1 MTVFRWMKSHPFWCW
16 GLLILLVA
24 VSAIGASRLRYKED
38 ISDFLPVDREY
49 RRSLEIYQDI
59 ASGSGIAVRFS
70 AGADSMKAATLL
82 PEAMEIYVA
91 VLSRLDTAQWFPGV
105 SARVREDDI
114 LSMMGFCYA
123 RMPWLLQP
131 DDLPAGMA
139 ADTVFLRER
148 LSRSYR
154 LLTSQAGSLSGEMI
168 DCDPLGLFAP
178 VGERLKD
185 FRPGMAMH
193 LRDGYVFSPDGT
205 AAWLSL
211 VSPFGNS
218 ETGRNGQLVSLLS
231 QCCDSVAAA
240 MPGVE
245 CHAIGAPVVAVGNA
259 RQIRHDSLLA
269 LAVAAVLI
277 LLALIRRFRDLRP
290 LFSILVATGFGYLF
304 ALGCLGWMLDS
315 LSVIVLGIASMLIG
329 IAANYPLHYECHL
342 REVGDAAGTLRD
354 LVSPLVIGNLTTVG
368 AFLTLVPLPAVA
380 LRDLGLF
387 AALMLVGTILFTLL
401 WLPQMR
407 TRSTVHPQP
416 APDARV
422 AAESCRWLRL
432 GRFLPVLLVTGTLVF
447 GWFSMHT
454 EFDADFTH
462 INYMSPATRSDMQ
475 QFSAIGGQGDGVSV
489 YAVLTGENVGEEGLR
504 LTAVLDS
511 LARAGAVSSVRNP
524 WLLLPDAEA
533 QRLRLEAWHGY
544 WLAHGFVDC
553 DGALS
558 DGWYRM
564 MRIARGIG
572 FSDEAFG
579 GFRSL
584 LTDSLQVL
592 PPDAFRPLTDNA
604 LARYVRHGNLLVS
617 TEVPRSRVAGVE
629 AALQA
634 AARQSLVFDQGSLNA
649 RIATSLTGSFNW
661 IGFLCGAI
669 VFLFLWLSFRRLEVA
684 LIAFLPMVVG
694 WIWILGIMQ
703 LLGIQFNIVNII
715 LATFIFGQGDDY
727 TIFVTEGLIRDYRT
741 GTRTSASYLRS
752 IRLSAFIM
760 LAGMGALV
768 LARHPALHSLGQI
781 TLVGM
786 GVVFAMAVLV
796 PPVIFRLFLKRKSF
810 INWLER

>member
-1 MTVFRWMKSHPFWCW
+1 M
-16 GLLILLVA
+16 LLVA
-24 VSAIGASRLRYKED
+24 VSALGASRLRYKED
-38 ISDFLPVDREY
+38 ITDFLPVDRDY

-59 ASGSGIAVRFS
+59 ASGSSIAVRFS
-70 AGADSMKAATLL
+70 AGGDSVTAATLL
-82 PEAMEIYVA
+82 PEAMETYVA
-91 VLSRLDTAQWFPGV
+91 VLSHLDTAQWFPGV
-105 SARVREDDI
+105 SARVRQDDI
-114 LSMMGFCYA
+114 LSMMDFCYT
-123 RMPWLLQP
+123 RMPWLL
-131 DDLPAGMA
+131 LPEELPGGMP
-139 ADTVFLRER
+139 ADTAFLRER

-154 LLTSQAGSLSGEMI
+154 LLTSQAGALSGEMI

-178 VGERLKD
+178 VGERLKS
-185 FRPGMAMH
+185 FRPGMTMH

-218 ETGRNGQLVSLLS
+218 ETGRNGQLVCLLA
-231 QCCDSVAAA
+231 QCCDSVAQT

-245 CHAIGAPVVAVGNA
+245 CHVTGAPVVAVGNA
-259 RQIRHDSLLA
+259 RQIRRDSLLA
-269 LAVAAVLI
+269 LAVATVLI
-277 LLALIRRFRDLRP
+277 LLALIRRFRNLRP
-290 LFSILVATGFGYLF
+290 LLSIVLATGFGFLF
-304 ALGCLGWMLDS
+304 ALGCLGWILDS

-329 IAANYPLHYECHL
+329 IAVNYPLHYECHF
-342 REVGDAAGTLRD
+342 REMGDAAATLRD

-387 AALMLVGTILFTLL
+387 AALMLVGTIIFTLF
-401 WLPQMR
+401 WLPQIR
-407 TRSTVHPQP
+407 TRTAVHPLP
-416 APDARV
+416 APDVRT
-422 AAESCRWLRL
+422 AAESCCSEHF
-432 GRFLPVLLVTGTLVF
+432 GRVLPVLLVVGTLVF
-447 GWFSMHT
+447 GWFSMYT

-462 INYMSPATRSDMQ
+462 INYMSPETRSEMQ
-475 QFSAIGGQGDGVSV
+475 QLSAIGGQGDGVSV
-489 YAVLTGENVGEEGLR
+489 YAVLERESAGEEASH

-511 LARAGAVSSVRNP
+511 LFRAGAVSSVRNP
-524 WLLLPDAEA
+524 WLLLPDAGA
-533 QRLRLEAWHGY
+533 QQLRLAAWHSY
-544 WLAHGFVDC
+544 WQACGFVDE

-558 DGWYRM
+558 DGWHRM
-564 MRIARGIG
+564 MAIARDIG

-579 GFRSL
+579 GFRAL
-584 LTDSLQVL
+584 LTDSLPL
-592 PPDAFRPLTDNA
+592 LALDAFRPLTDNA
-604 LARYVRHGNLLVS
+604 LARYVRHGNFLVS
-617 TEVPRSRVAGVE
+617 AEVPCSRVAGVE

-634 AARQSLVFDQGSLNA
+634 AAPQSLVFDQGSLNA

-760 LAGMGALV
+760 LVGMGALV
-768 LARHPALHSLGQI
+768 LAGHPALHSLGQI

-786 GVVFAMAVLV
+786 GVVFIMAVLV
-796 PPVIFRLFLKRKSF
+796 PPMLFRLFLRWKPF
-810 INWLER
+810 INWLEQ

>member
-16 GLLILLVA
+16 GLLILLVT
-24 VSAIGASRLRYKED
+24 VSALGAWRLRYKED
-38 ISDFLPVDREY
+38 ITDFLPVDRDY

-59 ASGSGIAVRFS
+59 AGGSGIAVCFTSRD
-70 AGADSMKAATLL
+70 DSVTAAALL
-82 PEAMEIYVA
+82 PRAMEMYTD
-91 VLSRLDTAQWFPGV
+91 VLGRLDTAHWFTGV
-105 SARVREDDI
+105 TARVRQDDI
-114 LSMMGFCYA
+114 LAMMDFCYA
-123 RMPWLLQP
+123 HIPWLLRP
-131 DDLPAGMA
+131 GELPESP
-139 ADTVFLRER
+139 ADTSFLRER
-148 LSRSYR
+148 LTRSYR
-154 LLTSQAGSLSGEMI
+154 LLTSQAGSQSADWI
-168 DCDPLGLFAP
+168 DTDPLGLFAP
-178 VGERLKD
+178 VGERLLA
-185 FRPGMAMH
+185 FRPSMTMH
-193 LRDGYVFSPDGT
+193 LRDGYVFSSDGKC
-205 AAWLSL
+205 AWISL

-218 ETGRNGQLVSLLS
+218 ETGSNGDLVSLLGEA
-231 QCCDSVAAA
+231 CDSVMVA
-240 MPGVE
+240 MPRVE

-259 RQIRHDSLLA
+259 RQIRRDSLLA
-269 LAVAAVLI
+269 LAVAALLI

-329 IAANYPLHYECHL
+329 IAVNYPLHYECHL
-342 REVGDAAGTLRD
+342 REVGDASVALRD

-407 TRSTVHPQP
+407 SRSATHPQP
-416 APDARV
+416 ASDAG
-422 AAESCRWLRL
+422 AASERCRSP
-432 GRFLPVLLVTGTLVF
+432 RFDRIVSVFLVIGTLVF
-447 GWFSMHT
+447 GWFSWHT

-475 QFSAIGGQGDGVSV
+475 QLSALDGQGDGVSV
-489 YAVLTGENVGEEGLR
+489 YAVLNSESAGAEAPR

-511 LARAGAVSSVRNP
+511 LSRAGIVASVCNP

-533 QRLRLEAWHGY
+533 QQLRLVTWHRY
-544 WLAHGFVDC
+544 WRDSGFVDR
-553 DGALS
+553 DGALAG
-558 DGWYRM
+558 GWYRM
-564 MRIARGIG
+564 MAIARDIG
-572 FSDEAFG
+572 FSDEAFT

-584 LTDSLQVL
+584 LSDSLPVL
-592 PPDAFRPLTDNA
+592 SSDAFRPLTDNA
-604 LARYVRHGNLLVS
+604 MARYVRHGNLLVRA
-617 TEVPRSRVAGVE
+617 EVPRARVAGVGM
-629 AALQA
+629 ALQA
-634 AARQSLVFDQGSLNA
+634 AAPRSLVFDQGSLNA
-649 RIATSLTGSFNW
+649 RIATSLTSSFNW
-661 IGFLCGAI
+661 IGILCGAI
-669 VFLFLWLSFRRLEVA
+669 VFLFLWASFRRLEVA
-684 LIAFLPMVVG
+684 LIAFLPMVFG

-760 LAGMGALV
+760 LVGMGALV
-768 LARHPALHSLGQI
+768 FAQHPALHSLGQI
-781 TLVGM
+781 TLIGM
-786 GVVFAMAVLV
+786 GVVFVMAVLV
-796 PPVIFRLFLKRKSF
+796 PPLLFRLFLKWNPFR
-810 INWLER
+810 NWMER